1 MQSEKKSKFSGKIFR
16 SNLNRLQENI
26 LFNLQYIFMEEPNFT
41 YLNSFTAGDK
51 AFEEK
56 ILKIIITEFPEEK
69 NLYLNNIVLNKLDE
83 AANNVHKIKHKISLL
98 GLEESYGLASQHEL
112 NLINDNTTLH
122 EDFTEI
128 LNTMN
133 RFLKEL

>member
-1 MQSEKKSKFSGKIFR
+1 
-16 SNLNRLQENI
+16 
-26 LFNLQYIFMEEPNFT
+26 MEEPNFT

-69 NLYLNNIVLNKLDE
+69 NLYLNNMMLDKLDQ

-98 GLEESYGLASQHEL
+98 GLEQSYGVASQHEL
-112 NLINDNTTLH
+112 NLISNNTILH
-122 EDFTEI
+122 DDFIEI
-128 LNTMN
+128 LNTMA

>member
-1 MQSEKKSKFSGKIFR
+1 
-16 SNLNRLQENI
+16 
-26 LFNLQYIFMEEPNFT
+26 MEEPNFT

-69 NLYLNNIVLNKLDE
+69 NLYLNNMMLDKFDQ

-98 GLEESYGLASQHEL
+98 GLEQSYGVASQHEL
-112 NLINDNTTLH
+112 NLTINNTILH
-122 EDFTEI
+122 DDFIEI
-128 LNTMN
+128 LNTMA

>member
-1 MQSEKKSKFSGKIFR
+1 
-16 SNLNRLQENI
+16 
-26 LFNLQYIFMEEPNFT
+26 MEEPNFT
-41 YLNSFTAGDK
+41 YLNSLTAGDK

-69 NLYLNNIVLNKLDE
+69 NLYLNNIILNKLDQ

-98 GLEESYGLASQHEL
+98 GLEQSYGLASQHEL
-112 NLINDNTTLH
+112 NLINDNSILH

-128 LNTMN
+128 LNTIN